1 MLKGKEL
8 PTIRSKGQYF
18 SLGLQVA
25 YISPWSMTLPET
37 YNGATTF
44 GIQHGKLTVSK
55 IKKIVQAEFVVNPI
69 TELHLEDGTVIDVT
83 EAVVTDGKFSVCPE
97 VRW

>member
-1 MLKGKEL
+1 MVDGKEL
-8 PTIRSKGQYF
+8 HYIRSKGQRF

-25 YISPWSMTLPET
+25 YISPWQMTLPET

-55 IKKIVQAEFVVNPI
+55 IRKIVQATMVVDPI
-69 TELHLEDGTVIDVT
+69 TELHLEDGSVIDVT
-83 EAVVTDGKFSVCPE
+83 DAVVTDGQFSPRE
-97 VRW
+97 GE